1 MLSLPAQACHEHG
14 SYQGVNETL
23 EWQPLMP
30 LAAVFNLIH
39 ELQVGDLHIRV
50 DRATCKRADGGG
62 SVTADGP
69 EGVEYVRA
77 RSIFV
82 GNLHFDVQD
91 EELIRIFSDA
101 AVDPEL
107 AGAVTAVRVVRDR
120 ATNVGKG
127 VAFVEVRISPT

>member
-1 MLSLPAQACHEHG
+1 M
-14 SYQGVNETL
+14 NENL
-23 EWQPLMP
+23 KWQPLMSP
-30 LAAVFNLIH
+30 AAVFNHIH
-39 ELQVGDLHIRV
+39 ELQVEELHIRV
-50 DRATCKRADGGG
+50 DRATRKRADGGG

-77 RSIFV
+77 RSVFV

-91 EELIRIFSDA
+91 EELVRLFSDA

-127 VAFVEVRISPT
+127 VAFVEVRI